1 MEQHYELTYT
11 ISKNLPPEEATALFE
26 KMGSLLPNAI
36 QTEKGQDFFSLEFYS
51 DPGGIEALENK
62 IKLESQIKKHLIVKK
77 QTMKARKVRSPRI
90 KKTENQLADNEQKV
104 EKVEL
109 KEIDKKLK
117 EIFDES

>member
-11 ISKNLPPEEATALFE
+11 ISKNLSPEDAAALLE
-26 KMGSLLPNAI
+26 RISSLLPNAI

-51 DPGGIEALENK
+51 SPAMIEELENK
-62 IKLESQIKKHLIVKK
+62 IKLESQVKKHLIVKK
-77 QTMKARKVRSPRI
+77 LAMKAMKVRGPRI
-90 KKTENQLADNEQKV
+90 KKTEGQLAPEEQKT